1 MSLYAL
7 QKLMYQLN
15 RDEAVQ
21 RAYLDDLDSLLARY
35 RLTPEEARAIREDD
49 IGELYISGVN
59 GQLLMHFAAWRG
71 FAWDNYIQAMKDALE
86 KHGQVKGGLYAAVDG
101 GHGGAV

>member
-7 QKLMYQLN
+7 QKLIYQLN
-15 RDEAVQ
+15 RDETVQ
-21 RAYLDDLDSLLARY
+21 RAFLDDLESLLGRY
-35 RLTPEEARAIREDD
+35 RLTPDEARAIREDD
-49 IGELYISGVN
+49 IGELYILGVN

-71 FAWDNYIQAMKDALE
+71 FAWDDYIQAMKDGLK

-101 GHGGAV
+101 GGGGAV